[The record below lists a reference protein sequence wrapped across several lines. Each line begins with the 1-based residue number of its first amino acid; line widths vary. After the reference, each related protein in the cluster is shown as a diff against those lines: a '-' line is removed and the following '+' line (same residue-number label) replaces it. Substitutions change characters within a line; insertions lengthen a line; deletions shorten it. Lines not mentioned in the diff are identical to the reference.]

1 MTTAPNG
8 SSSPRAKRIARGLA
22 IAAIALGLAGVSGR
36 AVVRSSIPDY
46 TRGARLTGLGADVTV
61 TRDEHAIPAVW
72 AENEP
77 DAYRALGYLHAQD
90 RLWQMELLRHIAD
103 GRLAEMFGGDLVEAD
118 LLMRTLGLGRAAE
131 ADEKLLDDDSRRDLE
146 AYVAGV
152 NAFIGEH
159 PGALPP
165 ELLVLRVTPEP
176 WTVRN
181 SLSIAKIIAADLAAF
196 GMELEHQRA
205 VDLVGPERAAEL
217 TPEYPKYGPVILPE
231 LTSPTPSAPP
241 REEHGS
247 LDRAPN
253 EAHGLVFAFSD
264 VTESM
269 LASVTASHA
278 SNSWVIGGA
287 RTASGKPLL
296 ANDAH
301 LTLRAPSLWYLAA
314 IHGGPVA
321 RAGVT
326 IPGIPGVVLGKAPT
340 FAWGFTDAMVDDV
353 DFFVERTAGE
363 DAYLTP
369 TGPKPF
375 EKRTEVIKVRGK
387 DDVVHVVR
395 TTRHG
400 PVLSDVDKRVKDR
413 VLAMRWTAIE
423 PARGMNALLRMNRAA
438 SWKDLVTA
446 TRDFDTAKQNMVFAA
461 DDGTIG
467 YVLLGKVPVRKKGDG
482 LLPVPGWTGEYD
494 WERYLTPEEKPT
506 VLNPKEG
513 FIVTANNRQVGPE
526 FPFFLTR
533 IWASPFRAMRIR
545 QMLEGATKVT
555 AADVARQQMD
565 LKDTMAARYLP
576 LAKKAAEAA
585 GETEARSAL
594 EAWDTEAKPDS
605 RGAAIYWLWLESL
618 RKRVGEDEWKGEKM
632 YFPRF
637 ALIDLL
643 DRGGGAWVDDVRTP
657 QVETLDDVSREAMK
671 DAARLAAGGKVWR
684 DFHATYIDH
693 PLGRVAALDQ
703 LFGFAI
709 GPDARGGSPYAV
721 NVAGYGDATPPFK
734 CKEAASHREIVDLA
748 DDEAGGFVIPTGE
761 SGHPSSPYYRDLHEL
776 WLRGDVA
783 PMPLD
788 RKKSDARAKAR
799 VTFTK

>member
-1 MTTAPNG
+1 MTTG
-8 SSSPRAKRIARGLA
+8 TESRRGKRIARGLA
-22 IAAIALGLAGVSGR
+22 IFAIAVGLAGVSGR
-36 AVVRSSIPDY
+36 TVVRSSLPDY
-46 TRGARLTGLGADVTV
+46 ARSARLTGLGEDVTV
-61 TRDEHAIPAVW
+61 TRDEHAVPSIW
-72 AENEP
+72 AANEP

-103 GRLAEMFGGDLVEAD
+103 GRLAEMFGGDLVETD
-118 LLMRTLGLGRAAE
+118 LLMRTLGLGRAAA
-131 ADEKLLDDDSRRDLE
+131 ADAELLDDEARRDLE

-165 ELLVLRVTPEP
+165 ELLVLRVEPEP

-217 TPEYPKYGPVILPE
+217 VPDYPKYGPVILPE
-231 LTSPTPSAPP
+231 LGGPATAPP
-241 REEHGS
+241 PRDVHGMREPIENAG
-247 LDRAPN
+247 
-253 EAHGLVFAFSD
+253 HGLAFAFSD
-264 VTESM
+264 ITESM

-278 SNSWVIGGA
+278 SNSWVIGGS
-287 RTASGKPLL
+287 RTASGKPIL

-314 IHGGPVA
+314 LHGGAVA

-353 DFFVERTAGE
+353 DFFVERTAGD
-363 DAYLTP
+363 DAYLTER
-369 TGPKPF
+369 GPRPF
-375 EKRTEVIKVRGK
+375 EKRQEIVKVRGK
-387 DDVVHVVR
+387 SDVVHVVR

-400 PVLSDVDKRVKDR
+400 PVLSDVDKRIKDR

-438 SWKDLVTA
+438 TWKDLVTA

-482 LLPVPGWTGEYD
+482 LLPVPGWTGEYE

-506 VLNPKEG
+506 VVNPKEG
-513 FIVTANNRQVGPE
+513 FIVTANNRQVSDAY
-526 FPFFLTR
+526 PFLLTK

-545 QMLEGATKVT
+545 EMVSGASKVT

-565 LKDTMAARYLP
+565 LADTMAARFLP
-576 LAKKAAEAA
+576 LAKKAADAA
-585 GETEARSAL
+585 GDAEARTALDAWNTEAR
-594 EAWDTEAKPDS
+594 PDS
-605 RGAAIYWLWLESL
+605 RGAALFWLWLEAL
-618 RKRVGEDEWKGEKM
+618 RRRVGEDEWKGEKM

-637 ALIDLL
+637 ALIDVL

-657 QVETLDDVSREAMK
+657 EVETLADVAREAMK
-671 DAARLAAGGKVWR
+671 DATRLAAGGKVWR

-693 PLGRVAALDQ
+693 PLGRVAALDA

-721 NVAGYGDATPPFK
+721 NVAGYADWNPPFK

-748 DDEAGGFVIPTGE
+748 DDLAGGFVIPTGE
-761 SGHPSSPYYRDLHEL
+761 SGHPSSPHYRDLHEL
-776 WLRGDVA
+776 WLRGDVV

-788 RKKSDARAKAR
+788 RAKSDARARTTTTLKR
-799 VTFTK
+799 